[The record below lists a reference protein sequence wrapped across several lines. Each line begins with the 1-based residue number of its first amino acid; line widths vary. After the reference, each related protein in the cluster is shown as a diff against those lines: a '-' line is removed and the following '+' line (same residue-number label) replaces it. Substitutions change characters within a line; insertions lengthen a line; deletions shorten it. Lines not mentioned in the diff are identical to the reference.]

1 MWVVPDTPG
10 IDPGYEQLDITAEL
24 DRGGLVT
31 VASGMPATPTVGRS
45 GSATRTPVCT
55 RPGSRRG
62 RPSSSPTAPFVH
74 LFVARGA
81 VDLES
86 AGALQTGDAARIT
99 ASDGRRVTATTGPA
113 EILVWEMH
121 AQLG

>member
-1 MWVVPDTPG
+1 M
-10 IDPGYEQLDITAEL
+10 IDGTMLL
-24 DRGGLVT
+24 T
-31 VASGMPATPTVGRS
+31 VMPVPATSSAAISIGQEHAALLAGRVAPGGTV
-45 GSATRTPVCT
+45 TIPD
-55 RPGSRRG
+55 
-62 RPSSSPTAPFVH
+62 APFVH
-74 LFVARGA
+74 LFVADGS